1 MFSGVMQEKIIF
13 VFPGQGAQYV
23 GMGADVFHEFAS
35 ARYVFEQVSDIAKRD
50 IAKLCFNGSQTE
62 LNQPE
67 NTSLATFAHS
77 VAIANVIES
86 EFGMPLYNI
95 AYAMAGHSMGQ
106 YSALNCVGSMQMTD
120 AVQMLAARATYMQ
133 DVAGAGGMA
142 AIVGLPKDVVEQCM
156 VAAAGHGY
164 VQISNHNARDQFIIS
179 GHNAALDAV
188 VAAAQKQ
195 GARIAKRLNIAV
207 PAHCALMSGAEKLMR
222 TRMESIQFDAP
233 KTNWYSNQT
242 ANFMS
247 NPRDVRDALCNQMT
261 HGVRWLEIMESFP
274 TYNITHSYEL
284 GPGRTLSGLIKRAG
298 VGCAA
303 RHTDSLGNVR
313 VVLREI
319 GDLMVKT
326 R

>member
-1 MFSGVMQEKIIF
+1 MFSDVMQEKIIF

-120 AVQMLAARATYMQ
+120 AVQMLAARAIYMQ
-133 DVAGAGGMA
+133 DVAKKSVYCCG
-142 AIVGLPKDVVEQCM
+142 
-156 VAAAGHGY
+156 
-164 VQISNHNARDQFIIS
+164 
-179 GHNAALDAV
+179 
-188 VAAAQKQ
+188 
-195 GARIAKRLNIAV
+195 
-207 PAHCALMSGAEKLMR
+207 
-222 TRMESIQFDAP
+222 
-233 KTNWYSNQT
+233 
-242 ANFMS
+242 
-247 NPRDVRDALCNQMT
+247 
-261 HGVRWLEIMESFP
+261 
-274 TYNITHSYEL
+274 
-284 GPGRTLSGLIKRAG
+284 
-298 VGCAA
+298 
-303 RHTDSLGNVR
+303 
-313 VVLREI
+313 
-319 GDLMVKT
+319 
-326 R
+326 